1 MRILI
6 ALLGCNIAKL
16 LDGRVDAAVQFA
28 NQRNETVNWFLS
40 GGLKNGGLKNKD
52 AYQITEAEQM
62 SHRLSQYNETWTY
75 TLDTE
80 STNTAEN
87 FIALSAEYQAYDDVF
102 IVTSTFHQPR
112 AALFAD
118 KLIPDNRFRWILSPL
133 ELPDSRY
140 WESVHIKNVDT
151 DVEKAKRITLYFP
164 DRRD

>member
-40 GGLKNGGLKNKD
+40 GGLKNKD
-52 AYQITEAEQM
+52 AANQITEAEQM
-62 SHRLSQYNETWTY
+62 SHRLSQYNDTWTY

-87 FIALSAEYQAYDDVF
+87 FIALSAEYKAYDDVF
-102 IVTSTFHQPR
+102 IVTSAFHQPR

-118 KLIPDNRFRWILSPL
+118 KLIPDNRFQWILSPL